1 MRRIRLLKGF
11 AACLPAI
18 VFAIVALLTVAT
30 PAAVAAPAAAKT
42 TAGAPAAAGPD
53 FAKARAETQQIL
65 ADLVRI
71 DTSNP
76 PGNESKA
83 AEHIKA
89 LLAKEGIESQ
99 IFESVPGRGTLVAR
113 LKGSGAKRPLLIMGH
128 LDVVGVE
135 RDKWTVDPFAALVK
149 DGYLYGRGAS
159 DDKGMDAANIEVFLL
174 LHRLKVPLARDV
186 ILMAEAGEEG
196 TSQYG
201 VDFMVDKHWDAIDC
215 EYSLNEGGEA
225 DVAADG
231 RLLYM
236 GVSTTEKVP
245 RGLRLVA
252 HGSSG
257 HGSMPRLDNPVV
269 HLAAAVGKVGA
280 WLPPMRLND
289 TTRAYF
295 ERLATISTP
304 EDARLYTHL
313 DDPKVQQT
321 LRETHIRQS
330 SMLRTSI
337 SPTIIKGGFR
347 ENVIP
352 ADAEATLDVRALP
365 DENMEVFVAELGRVI
380 DDPAIS
386 IQPLVGGQARPSTSP
401 SRLDTVAFHAL
412 EAAQKRVFPKAITLP
427 IMQTGATDSAQLRA
441 RGVQAYGLS
450 IPGTEEDVHR
460 VHGNDERTSLESLG
474 QFVEYLYAAV
484 TGIAATGS

>member
-1 MRRIRLLKGF
+1 VRRPRPAPVL
-11 AACLPAI
+11 AACLSALALAI
-18 VFAIVALLTVAT
+18 IVT
-30 PAAVAAPAAAKT
+30 PAGAAPAPVKA
-42 TAGAPAAAGPD
+42 TANGPD
-53 FAKARAETQQIL
+53 FVKSRAETQQIL

-83 AEHIKA
+83 AEYVKS

-99 IFESVPGRGTLVAR
+99 IFESVPGRGTVVAR

-174 LHRLKVPLARDV
+174 LHRRNVKLERDV

-201 VDFMVDKHWDAIDC
+201 VDFMVEKHWEAIDC
-215 EYSLNEGGEA
+215 EYALNEGGEA
-225 DVAADG
+225 DMADG

-280 WLPPMRLND
+280 WLPPMRLNE
-289 TTRAYF
+289 TTKAYF

-321 LRETHIRQS
+321 LRETRIRQS

-365 DENMEVFVAELGRVI
+365 DENMEAFSAELGRLI
-380 DDPAIS
+380 DDPEIS
-386 IQPLVGGQARPSTSP
+386 ILPLVGGQARPSTPP

-441 RGVQAYGLS
+441 KGVQAYGLS
-450 IPGTEEDVHR
+450 IPGTEEDSRR

-474 QFVEYLYAAV
+474 QFVEYLYFAV
-484 TGIAATGS
+484 TGIAAASQP